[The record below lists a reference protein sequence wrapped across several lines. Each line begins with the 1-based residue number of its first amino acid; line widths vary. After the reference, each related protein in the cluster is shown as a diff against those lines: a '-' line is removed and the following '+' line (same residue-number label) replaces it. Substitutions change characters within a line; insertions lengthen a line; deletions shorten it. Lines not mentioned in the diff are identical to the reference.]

1 MVERIASKIIE
12 AYDEGEK
19 IDKETGKKLGQDKYK
34 AYFINTR
41 LYLRYKADVDNILT
55 LDGYGDCIVTE

>member
-12 AYDEGEK
+12 AKDLDG
-19 IDKETGKKLGQDKYK
+19 TLAGQNKYK
-34 AYFINTR
+34 AYFVNTR
-41 LYLRYKADVDNILT
+41 LYLRYKADVDNILI